1 MGLVADVNSSRIRMH
16 YFQADILGMYLPGQ
30 LPALFSIPAR
40 RTSLG
45 APRRCLRRLALL
57 ALLALPS
64 CFHVMLSSL
73 FEIAARLGR
82 RNLTISPAGS
92 SRVLFQG
99 QSPPPYSQ
107 SPITE
112 ATLTLGH

>member
-1 MGLVADVNSSRIRMH
+1 M
-16 YFQADILGMYLPGQ
+16 
-30 LPALFSIPAR
+30 SIPAASGC
-40 RTSLG
+40 TIS
-45 APRRCLRRLALL
+45 RLISSACIFLANSRLCFRFQRGELLL
-57 ALLALPS
+57 APPDGVFAGLPCLLCLP
-64 CFHVMLSSL
+64 CRASSL